1 MNTSKTLL
9 GTVLFAILGGL
20 FLYMAGYFTEKLPQ
34 QRVISQSDYPEMET
48 VKLQAKAQPIQREF
62 TGTIVADQKAILS
75 ARITARVAEVLVDVG
90 NVVKQGDVIMRLD
103 SDDLDARVKQ
113 TEQALSSA
121 QARLNA
127 ARKEYKR
134 VSELVNKKLLSQ
146 AEFDRVESE
155 LKTAQA
161 NFKQSQ
167 AAVSEAETTFGFS
180 MITAPFDGLI
190 TQKNVNRG
198 DTATPGMQLV
208 SMYNP
213 DTLQLQADISE
224 SQIKEIT
231 LGSSLQY
238 QLPTYGIH
246 GVGDVVEIAPAAD
259 NTSRTFIIK
268 LSLNSDALIYPGSF
282 GKVSVMI
289 GEQELLTLPNNTLYQ
304 VGQLDY
310 VKVVNQGLL
319 QTRLVQLSD
328 QNVVRKGV
336 VAGDVLVVDPLKYG
350 Q

>member
-1 MNTSKTLL
+1 M
-9 GTVLFAILGGL
+9 
-20 FLYMAGYFTEKLPQ
+20 
-34 QRVISQSDYPEMET
+34 
-48 VKLQAKAQPIQREF
+48 
-62 TGTIVADQKAILS
+62 
-75 ARITARVAEVLVDVG
+75 
-90 NVVKQGDVIMRLD
+90 
-103 SDDLDARVKQ
+103 
-113 TEQALSSA
+113 
-121 QARLNA
+121 
-127 ARKEYKR
+127 
-134 VSELVNKKLLSQ
+134 
-146 AEFDRVESE
+146 ESE

-268 LSLNSDALIYPGSF
+268 LSLNSDALIYPGQF
-282 GKVSVMI
+282 W
-289 GEQELLTLPNNTLYQ
+289 
-304 VGQLDY
+304 
-310 VKVVNQGLL
+310 
-319 QTRLVQLSD
+319 
-328 QNVVRKGV
+328 
-336 VAGDVLVVDPLKYG
+336 
-350 Q
+350 